1 MSVQITDDFI
11 DEKIETVTEILD
23 DYDVMTHDA
32 EIIINIIENLGTML
46 IEAQKMGKSKN
57 AKGSTTTPT

>member
-23 DYDVMTHDA
+23 DYDVMAHDA
-32 EIIINIIENLGTML
+32 ETIINIIENLGTML
-46 IEAQKMGKSKN
+46 IEAQKMGKRKN
-57 AKGSTTTPT
+57 AKGSTTTST